1 MPVIFVLF
9 KGLMEKSAS
18 WVSKLWS
25 SRFGHSRHGRGGDPK
40 SSQFDPSTGATSQS
54 GSPPYKREGGG
65 GLLPQVPRGALTGL
79 RSFVRNVGRSRPLP
93 ATTMRTG
100 TNNNHDD
107 DVMLTMVSAEYD
119 YHGHIR
125 NNSSS
130 AHVARP
136 STTTIFHDKSG
147 SQATTTTT
155 TARWGVTGPEQQ
167 GPQDQTQARPP
178 NWGHFREGFQG
189 PVPTDLHNQF
199 AEEEHN
205 THDFLGQL
213 RKTSTIGQAQ

>member
-25 SRFGHSRHGRGGDPK
+25 SRFSSRRGGGGDPK
-40 SSQFDPSTGATSQS
+40 SSFDPSTGATSRS
-54 GSPPYKREGGG
+54 GNPYKEVGNRRDDG

-93 ATTMRTG
+93 ATTRNAT
-100 TNNNHDD
+100 TNTQGD
-107 DVMLTMVSAEYD
+107 DVMLTMMSAEYD

-130 AHVARP
+130 ARVVVPPTRSVP
-136 STTTIFHDKSG
+136 
-147 SQATTTTT
+147 
-155 TARWGVTGPEQQ
+155 GPEQVPHGQ
-167 GPQDQTQARPP
+167 GH
-178 NWGHFREGFQG
+178 NLGHFREGFQG

-199 AEEEHN
+199 VEDYES
-205 THDFLGQL
+205 HDYLGQL
-213 RKTSTIGQAQ
+213 RKPSTIGQAR